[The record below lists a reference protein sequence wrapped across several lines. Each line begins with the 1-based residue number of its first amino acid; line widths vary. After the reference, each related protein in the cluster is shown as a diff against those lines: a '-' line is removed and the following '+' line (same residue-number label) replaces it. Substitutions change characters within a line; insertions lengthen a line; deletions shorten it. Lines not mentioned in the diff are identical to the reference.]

1 MDLGLRQSDV
11 ADRIGVRTSTVN
23 YWEKNR
29 FNPEVQYMPKIIKFI
44 GYGPFGPPPA
54 TFPLR
59 LRATRVAAG
68 LTRRQLAAR
77 LGVHPGT
84 VAEWERGDVQPL
96 ESSVERLRAL
106 LGLSGGQ
113 PT

>member
-11 ADRIGVRTSTVN
+11 ADRVGVRTSTVN

-29 FNPEVQYMPKIIKFI
+29 FNPEVQYMPKIVKFL
-44 GYGPFGPPPA
+44 GYDPFGPPPA
-54 TFPLR
+54 SFSLQ
-59 LRATRVAAG
+59 LRAARVAAG

-77 LGVHPGT
+77 LGAHPGT
-84 VAEWERGDVQPL
+84 VAEWERRDVQPL

-106 LGLSGGQ
+106 LGFSSGQ